1 MDEGHDAYEVW
12 QTLQA
17 AREVY
22 YSITVIK
29 QKATINSSNYEKLLY
44 QSISMPW
51 LQLSTTDLMLLYQRL
66 SQNQKMIDF
75 LNFFWVIKGTHKLMQ
90 EAAVKLGAQK
100 DTYSHVYDDN
110 LLVFLTTDF
119 KKK

>member
-1 MDEGHDAYEVW
+1 M
-12 QTLQA
+12 
-17 AREVY
+17 Y

-51 LQLSTTDLMLLYQRL
+51 LQLSTTDLMLLYQKL

-75 LNFFWVIKGTHKLMQ
+75 LTFFWVIKGTHKLMQ
-90 EAAVKLGAQK
+90 EAAVKLAAQK
-100 DTYSHVYDDN
+100 DTYGHVYDDN